1 MLAFYSLHVTIGG
14 KPDILTLPSDCYRTM
29 KRRWT
34 KLAVEVL
41 ERRDLLAVGDPIL
54 LDIPAPQGGN
64 VTAEVIDGT
73 LVIRGDD
80 ASNGIV
86 VYQDEDGSC
95 YLQSFQSTINGL
107 RTWPDGNGGFRA
119 IFVTGVT
126 RGIDID
132 LGQGDDWLGLNGRGL
147 QDVKIVAG
155 AGDDSVN
162 LGVVTIAP
170 AYAVETA
177 TIKFP
182 GPATIGG
189 SLFID
194 AGDGNDLVSPFANV
208 VGNVTILM
216 GAGDDSVVDP
226 VYTVIGIGIEI
237 QSKLVVGGTLSID
250 LGPDE
255 QDAGWPADWHSDA
268 ALVAKVHPDVLE
280 AFDRYAAAL
289 RAGEVVPGQEW
300 TWEQQDDGDPAA
312 HFTSD
317 GRLQIE
323 FTYYAGEREL
333 IDRLE
338 ARGLQI
344 ERHANGNGLA
354 YASIQES
361 ELALFGNLP
370 PLAEVYLRG
379 LMWRGRLPFEFD
391 NAKGPLDVDGD
402 GAIHPHNVLIV
413 INALNHGNDVSLD
426 ARTDLP
432 AGMRVDVNQDGL
444 LTAIDA
450 LRIINALIL
459 LSNSKAT
466 GAFPVSA
473 TEEESSHALS
483 ADKFFASEELYE
495 GTVRRT
501 RIFGSEF

>member
-1 MLAFYSLHVTIGG
+1 
-14 KPDILTLPSDCYRTM
+14 M

-54 LDIPAPQGGN
+54 LDLPAPQGGN

-80 ASNGIV
+80 ASNRIV
-86 VYQDEDGSC
+86 IYQNEDGSC
-95 YLQSFQSTINGL
+95 FLQGFPSTINGL
-107 RTWPDGNGGFRA
+107 RTWPDYNGGFMA

-126 RGIDID
+126 RGLDID
-132 LGQGDDWLGLNGRGL
+132 LGPGDDWLGLNGRGL
-147 QDVKIVAG
+147 SDVKIVAG

-162 LGVVTIAP
+162 LGVVAIAP

-189 SLFID
+189 SLVID

-208 VGNVTILM
+208 SGDVTIRM

-226 VYTVIGIGIEI
+226 VYTVIGIEI

-250 LGPDE
+250 LGADE
-255 QDAGWPADWHSDA
+255 QDTGWPADWRSDA
-268 ALVAKVHPDVLE
+268 ALVSKVHPDVLE

-300 TWEQQDDGDPAA
+300 TWEQDDGDPAA
-312 HFTSD
+312 HFTAD

-333 IDRLE
+333 IDRLA
-338 ARGLQI
+338 ARGLHV
-344 ERHANGNGLA
+344 ERHSNGNGLA
-354 YASIQES
+354 YASIRES
-361 ELALFGNLP
+361 DLALFGNLP
-370 PLAEVYLRG
+370 PLAEIYLRG

-391 NAKGPLDVDGD
+391 NANGPLDVDGD
-402 GAIHPHNVLIV
+402 GAVHPHDVLIV
-413 INALNHGNDVSLD
+413 INALNRGNDVPLD

-450 LRIINALIL
+450 LRIINSLIL
-459 LSNSKAT
+459 RSNSKAT
-466 GAFPVSA
+466 EAFPARA

-495 GTVRRT
+495 ETVRRT
-501 RIFGSEF
+501 RVFGSEF